1 MKLHRAVLAALVP
14 MTFAA
19 AAPAGAQLWVEVA
32 KLPGDIAVE
41 LDSESVEEAM
51 DGAELTLRGTFRK
64 QMPYAM
70 METSVA
76 VDCINT
82 TAKIRAI
89 RLKDGDTLLSET
101 LSLDAEAKPVGY
113 GSAEA
118 IYLEALCMS
127 EIPEPP
133 PGAEGDE
140 AAMDEALSEHE
151 PVAEDQPSGD
161 AAE

>member
-1 MKLHRAVLAALVP
+1 MTLYRPALAFILAAAFI
-14 MTFAA
+14 T
-19 AAPAGAQLWVEVA
+19 APVSAQLWVEVA
-32 KLPGDIAVE
+32 KLPGDISVE

-51 DGAELTLRGTFRK
+51 DGADLTLRGTFRK
-64 QMPYAM
+64 QMPNAM

-82 TAKIRAI
+82 TAKIRSI
-89 RLKDGDTLLSET
+89 RLKDGDTVLSET
-101 LSLDAEAKPVGY
+101 LSFDAAARPVGY

-127 EIPEPP
+127 EVPEPP
-133 PGAEGDE
+133 PAAETDE
-140 AAMDEALSEHE
+140 AEMDDALLEHE
-151 PVAEDQPSGD
+151 PLEDAPAGE

>member
-1 MKLHRAVLAALVP
+1 MSLYRATLAAVIP
-14 MTFAA
+14 ATFAA
-19 AAPAGAQLWVEVA
+19 ATPATAQLWVEVA
-32 KLPGDIAVE
+32 KLPGDISVE

-51 DGAELTLRGTFRK
+51 DGAQLTLRGTFRK

-101 LSLDAEAKPVGY
+101 LSLDAEARPVGY

-133 PGAEGDE
+133 PVAEADE
-140 AAMDEALSEHE
+140 DELIEALSEHE
-151 PVAEDQPSGD
+151 PVAEDQPAGD
-161 AAE
+161 TAE